1 MFDNRKRLIAKIHI
15 GKNELKLDEETYRQL
30 LQGLTGKASCSLM
43 TASELVGVLKALQRR
58 GFQVRSKFKEKRP
71 APRADR
77 AKYLAKITALLAK
90 HNLPT
95 TYADKIAKQAFGI
108 DFVHWL
114 EVWQLRKVVQMLAVY
129 DRRKK

>member
-1 MFDNRKRLIAKIHI
+1 M
-15 GKNELKLDEETYRQL
+15 
-30 LQGLTGKASCSLM
+30 
-43 TASELVGVLKALQRR
+43 
-58 GFQVRSKFKEKRP
+58 RSKFKEKRP

-77 AKYLAKITALLAK
+77 AKYLAKITALLTK

-95 TYADKIAKQAFGI
+95 AYADKMAKQAFGI